1 MYTRCRKSI
10 LNSIWFT
17 YPKCDTD
24 EWKVSP
30 VFIEE
35 RKSGRLKNCR
45 SRDHR
50 SPLDDVVLDIQFDRL
65 RVTLC
70 VSVLP
75 NSDSNHDDGDVSLF
89 SNDDGDGGGGSDMFF
104 FLSICITS
112 SRNARAFSDFFL
124 FSQSHTYIGKNFLLF
139 TMITF
144 FSFSSQIV
152 YHGKKDEQRYGSN
165 II

>member
-1 MYTRCRKSI
+1 M
-10 LNSIWFT
+10 
-17 YPKCDTD
+17 
-24 EWKVSP
+24 
-30 VFIEE
+30 FIEE
-35 RKSGRLKNCR
+35 IKSGRLKNCR
-45 SRDHR
+45 SRDHL
-50 SPLDDVVLDIQFDRL
+50 SPLDDVVFDIQFDRL

-70 VSVLP
+70 VFVLL
-75 NSDSNHDDGDVSLF
+75 NNESNHHDDDVSLF
-89 SNDDGDGGGGSDMFF
+89 SNEDGGGASDMFF

-124 FSQSHTYIGKNFLLF
+124 FSQSHTYRQEFFCLF
-139 TMITF
+139 IMITF